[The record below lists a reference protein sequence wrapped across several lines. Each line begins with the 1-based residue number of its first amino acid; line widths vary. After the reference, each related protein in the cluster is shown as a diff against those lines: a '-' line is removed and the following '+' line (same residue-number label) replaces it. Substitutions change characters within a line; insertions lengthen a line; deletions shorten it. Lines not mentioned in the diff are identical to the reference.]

1 MRPTLLCRLCT
12 GTDEDKGSE
21 QATNTGQGLLYPVL
35 WQSTR
40 AHQEGATVAESGEWR
55 NGFVQAKPHSS
66 VNLVDFYLQYQKN
79 PAQWKAL
86 FEYLSHTDLLAISK
100 GKHKIPGTQL
110 VVSVEDSQNGPLAKR
125 RSESHNHHIDFQ
137 YVVKGT
143 ERFGIIDHYT
153 SIPNSKYR
161 PDVIHYDYQVEK
173 SRFYDSNPDE
183 FFIFFPRDWH
193 IAKVENDTNDQQIR
207 VIVIKVDYMD

>member
-1 MRPTLLCRLCT
+1 MSAYKSCSSVSKPRVRQNHH
-12 GTDEDKGSE
+12 K
-21 QATNTGQGLLYPVL
+21 QGLNQTIEKL
-35 WQSTR
+35 S
-40 AHQEGATVAESGEWR
+40 A
-55 NGFVQAKPHSS
+55 
-66 VNLVDFYLQYQKN
+66 DF
-79 PAQWKAL
+79 
-86 FEYLSHTDLLAISK
+86 
-100 GKHKIPGTQL
+100 
-110 VVSVEDSQNGPLAKR
+110 R
-125 RSESHNHHIDFQ
+125 
-137 YVVKGT
+137 VKGT

-173 SRFYDSNPDE
+173 SRFYDSNPNE